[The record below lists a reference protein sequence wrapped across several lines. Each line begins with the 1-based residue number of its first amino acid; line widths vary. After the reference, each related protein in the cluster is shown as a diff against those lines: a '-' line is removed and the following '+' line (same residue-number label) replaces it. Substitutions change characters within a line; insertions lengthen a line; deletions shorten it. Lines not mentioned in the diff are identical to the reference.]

1 MGYESK
7 FYIVEKTSSK
17 HIDYEENGKVWAQVI
32 ATFNMSKIGSAYET
46 IHKYPA
52 TDAYIYAD
60 DGNTEIFEDRYG
72 DELIE
77 IPIKDMIQILKDLEK
92 VYPDYRRLKPFKNM
106 LKGFDTE
113 QWKDIVVLHY
123 GY

>member
-1 MGYESK
+1 
-7 FYIVEKTSSK
+7 
-17 HIDYEENGKVWAQVI
+17 
-32 ATFNMSKIGSAYET
+32 MSKIGSAYEA
-46 IHKYPA
+46 IHKYSA